1 MRLRD
6 LILAYTLF
14 PLKFLRTYMQVPHV
28 KRKKEMENAY
38 VGIDLDEVLIYSF
51 KIHISLKNIVYIGTI
66 VSENMLI
73 FKKMEQCYWKN
84 LYGR

>member
-1 MRLRD
+1 
-6 LILAYTLF
+6 
-14 PLKFLRTYMQVPHV
+14 
-28 KRKKEMENAY
+28 MENAY
-38 VGIDLDEVLIYSF
+38 VGIDLDEVVIYSF

-73 FKKMEQCYWKN
+73 FKKREQCYWKN